1 MMANTAKRPATKCR
15 SVEDDERIVA
25 NTLKGDA
32 ELRAGL
38 GKRFKNDDEFIEHL
52 SNL

>member
-1 MMANTAKRPATKCR
+1 MMAKTIKKPETKCR
-15 SVEDDERIVA
+15 SIEDDERIVA
-25 NTLKGDA
+25 NTLKGEA

-38 GKRFKNDDEFIEHL
+38 GKRFKNADEFIEHL